1 MAMIMQDQQSVSVH
15 DIWHSINSQH
25 LCYPSVAFKKH
36 YMFLSTLRDI
46 QKANMYLT
54 TNMRKENSQVSQH
67 IMALVTLSLQGGII
81 AYYCH
86 GGYYCQDEV
95 NTKDISPIFL

>member
-46 QKANMYLT
+46 QKANMY
-54 TNMRKENSQVSQH
+54 SQVSQH